1 VLHLHVAV
9 LQHVLTEEQP
19 LLAQLVVLARGHH
32 KEDLG
37 HPHAVEH
44 VLTLSPLLL
53 VFVALAFFDERDLR
67 QHAHQRDRLL
77 LLLLV
82 KRLADRHAR
91 RQQVLDHLLAVVLA
105 VAVHRVVF
113 GGLILH
119 VVEPVLEDL
128 HEALELLLDAG
139 EHGEDLAELR

>member
-1 VLHLHVAV
+1 MLNSMGVTKVFLVMAGVLC
-9 LQHVLTEEQP
+9 
-19 LLAQLVVLARGHH
+19 LLASRG
-32 KEDLG
+32 G
-37 HPHAVEH
+37 GRRASAGAQGRVRQA
-44 VLTLSPLLL
+44 SAYLL

-119 VVEPVLEDL
+119 VVEP
-128 HEALELLLDAG
+128 
-139 EHGEDLAELR
+139 